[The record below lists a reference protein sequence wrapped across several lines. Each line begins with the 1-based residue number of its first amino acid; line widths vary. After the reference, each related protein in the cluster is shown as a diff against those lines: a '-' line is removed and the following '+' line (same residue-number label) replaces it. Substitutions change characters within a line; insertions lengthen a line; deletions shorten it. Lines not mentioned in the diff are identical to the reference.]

1 MGGVAVE
8 SNKDIEVWL
17 LYKEFEGYLVSNY
30 GNVISLKRGQVKRLT
45 QQVSKS
51 GYNFYQ
57 FTENGVSHGRRGGR
71 LVGELFVE
79 KPSHI
84 SESEKQINHIDGN
97 KRNDFYKNLEW
108 VNQSENTK
116 HAYDTG
122 LIDMNNVSKGRDAI
136 RVPIYKI
143 DRHSGEVLE
152 EYESMKDALDEFDS
166 TSYGGL
172 DTALNNP
179 GKSLYYGYT
188 WVRKSEYS
196 MSKNYRHPD
205 KRWLAVGP
213 DRKMI
218 VLTSIS
224 DFCRK
229 NNLHHSSVYLCLK
242 GKQKSTKGWMFKE
255 ISDSSIPLN
264 SVSKRALLPK
274 GMSIKI
280 K

>member
-30 GNVISLKRGQVKRLT
+30 GNVISLKKGQVKKLT

-57 FTENGVSHGRRGGR
+57 FTENGVSYGRRGGR

-84 SESEKQINHIDGN
+84 SESEKQINH
-97 KRNDFYKNLEW
+97 
-108 VNQSENTK
+108 
-116 HAYDTG
+116 
-122 LIDMNNVSKGRDAI
+122 
-136 RVPIYKI
+136 
-143 DRHSGEVLE
+143 
-152 EYESMKDALDEFDS
+152 
-166 TSYGGL
+166 
-172 DTALNNP
+172 
-179 GKSLYYGYT
+179 
-188 WVRKSEYS
+188 
-196 MSKNYRHPD
+196 
-205 KRWLAVGP
+205 
-213 DRKMI
+213 
-218 VLTSIS
+218 
-224 DFCRK
+224 
-229 NNLHHSSVYLCLK
+229 LHQSSVYLCLK

-255 ISDSSIPLN
+255 ISDSSVPLN